1 MLPAADE
8 PAMEEPSWRRPSFCA
23 QYLAVA
29 RKNFALKWRN
39 RKHTMQE
46 LAYPVLWS
54 FFIVKVSE
62 ERFHSYDAHGTTS
75 LRIYLASGR

>member
-1 MLPAADE
+1 VCEQRRARAQGRAMLPATDE
-8 PAMEEPSWRRPSFCA
+8 INEPSWHRPSFFA

-29 RKNFALKWRN
+29 KKNFALKRRN

-54 FFIVKVSE
+54 FFIVKVCE
-62 ERFHSYDAHGTTS
+62 ALTKAHS
-75 LRIYLASGR
+75 RCV